1 VRGTGTGRIPEEYR
15 KNPEELDTDYTR
27 QDQEDLDVPLKMQR
41 LRQWC
46 DDVNRAQTAVRYGFV
61 YVDEDGFNKYKPV
74 SFRQL
79 VDGFTEYKEGIQP

>member
-1 VRGTGTGRIPEEYR
+1 
-15 KNPEELDTDYTR
+15 
-27 QDQEDLDVPLKMQR
+27 MQR

-79 VDGFTEYKEGIQP
+79 IDGFTE